1 MKGLLIKDF
10 KLMLN
15 QKNFF
20 ILIVLILGATACFLD
35 FDYYFLIGYFMFICS
50 LFTISTISYDE
61 FDNGN
66 AFLFT
71 LPFSRS
77 HYVEEKYCF
86 GILAGTCSW
95 FLSFVITTIIQMI
108 NSNNFIFS
116 DWMLSTLVMLP
127 IMFVMLAILIPFQ
140 LKYGSE
146 NGRIAIIIFLG
157 GGFVVCYLLANL
169 LAQSQINFNSL
180 ISFIN
185 NVDPLIILLI
195 IFAICLA
202 VLFVSMKISKRIV
215 LKKEF

>member
-77 HYVEEKYCF
+77 RYVEEKYCF
-86 GILAGTCSW
+86 GILAGTFSW

-108 NSNNFIFS
+108 NFNNFIFS

-169 LAQSQINFNSL
+169 LAQSQINFNAL

-202 VLFVSMKISKRIV
+202 ILFVSMKISKRIV

>member
-77 HYVEEKYCF
+77 RYVEEKYCF

-108 NSNNFIFS
+108 NFNNFIFS

-202 VLFVSMKISKRIV
+202 ILFVSMKISKRIV

>member
-15 QKNFF
+15 QKKFF

-77 HYVEEKYCF
+77 RYVEEKYCF

-108 NSNNFIFS
+108 NFNNFIFS

-202 VLFVSMKISKRIV
+202 ILFVSMKISKQIV

>member
-15 QKNFF
+15 QKNFI

-77 HYVEEKYCF
+77 RYVEEKYCF

-202 VLFVSMKISKRIV
+202 ILFVSMKISKQIV

>member
-15 QKNFF
+15 QKKFF
-20 ILIVLILGATACFLD
+20 ILIVLILGAIACFLD

-77 HYVEEKYCF
+77 RYVEEKYCF

-108 NSNNFIFS
+108 NFNNFIFS

-169 LAQSQINFNSL
+169 LAQSQINFNAL

-202 VLFVSMKISKRIV
+202 ILFVSMKISKRIV

>member
-77 HYVEEKYCF
+77 RYVEEKYCF

-108 NSNNFIFS
+108 NFNNFIFS

-157 GGFVVCYLLANL
+157 GGLVVCYLLANL
-169 LAQSQINFNSL
+169 LAQSQINFNAL

-202 VLFVSMKISKRIV
+202 ILFVSMKISKRIV

>member
-77 HYVEEKYCF
+77 RYVEEKYCF

-202 VLFVSMKISKRIV
+202 ILFVSMKISKRII

>member
-61 FDNGN
+61 FDNGI

-77 HYVEEKYCF
+77 RYVEEKYCF

-108 NSNNFIFS
+108 NFNNFIFS

-202 VLFVSMKISKRIV
+202 ILFVSMKISKQIV

>member
-77 HYVEEKYCF
+77 RYVEEKYCF

-169 LAQSQINFNSL
+169 LAQSQINFNAL

-202 VLFVSMKISKRIV
+202 ILFVSMKISKQIV

>member
-15 QKNFF
+15 QKKFF
-20 ILIVLILGATACFLD
+20 ILIVLILGAIACFLD

-77 HYVEEKYCF
+77 RYVEEKYCF

-202 VLFVSMKISKRIV
+202 ILFVSMKISKRIV

>member
-77 HYVEEKYCF
+77 RYVEEKYCF

-127 IMFVMLAILIPFQ
+127 IMLVMLAILIPFQ

-169 LAQSQINFNSL
+169 LAQSQINFNAL

-202 VLFVSMKISKRIV
+202 ILFVSMKISKQIV

>member
-61 FDNGN
+61 FDNGI

-77 HYVEEKYCF
+77 RYVEEKYCF

-202 VLFVSMKISKRIV
+202 ILFVSMKISKQIV

>member
-77 HYVEEKYCF
+77 RYVEEKYCF

-127 IMFVMLAILIPFQ
+127 IMLVMLAILIPFQ

-169 LAQSQINFNSL
+169 LAQSQINFNAL

-202 VLFVSMKISKRIV
+202 ILFVSMKISKEIV

>member
-10 KLMLN
+10 KLMLK

-77 HYVEEKYCF
+77 RYVEEKYCF

-108 NSNNFIFS
+108 NFNNFIFS

-202 VLFVSMKISKRIV
+202 ILFVSMKISKRIV

>member
-66 AFLFT
+66 DFLFT
-71 LPFSRS
+71 LSFSRS
-77 HYVEEKYCF
+77 RYVEEKYCF

-108 NSNNFIFS
+108 NFNNFIFS

-169 LAQSQINFNSL
+169 LAQSQINFNAL

-202 VLFVSMKISKRIV
+202 ILFVSMKISKRIV

>member
-77 HYVEEKYCF
+77 RYVEEKYCF

-108 NSNNFIFS
+108 NFNNFIFS

-202 VLFVSMKISKRIV
+202 ILFVSMKISKRFV

>member
-15 QKNFF
+15 QKKFF

-77 HYVEEKYCF
+77 RYVEEKYCF

-202 VLFVSMKISKRIV
+202 ILFVSMKISKQIV

>member
-20 ILIVLILGATACFLD
+20 ILIVLILAAMACLLD
-35 FDYYFLIGYFMFICS
+35 LDYYFLISYFMFVCS

-77 HYVEEKYCF
+77 SYVEEKYCF
-86 GILAGTCSW
+86 GILVGISSW
-95 FLSFVITTIIQMI
+95 FLSFIITTIIQI
-108 NSNNFIFS
+108 ISSSNFIFS
-116 DWMLSTLVMLP
+116 DWILSTLIMIP
-127 IMFVMLAILIPFQ
+127 IMLVMLAILIPFQ
-140 LKYGSE
+140 LKYGSDK
-146 NGRIAIIIFLG
+146 GRIAIIIFLG
-157 GGFVVCYLLANL
+157 GSFVICYLLANL
-169 LAQSQINFNSL
+169 LTRSQINFNQI

-185 NVDPLIILLI
+185 NIEPLIILLM
-195 IFAICLA
+195 IFIICLA
-202 VLFVSMKISKRIV
+202 ILFISMTISKRIM

>member
-10 KLMLN
+10 KLMHN
-15 QKNFF
+15 KKNFF

-77 HYVEEKYCF
+77 RYVEEKYCF

-108 NSNNFIFS
+108 NFNNFIFS

-202 VLFVSMKISKRIV
+202 ILFVSMKISKRIV

>member
-20 ILIVLILGATACFLD
+20 ILIVLILGAIACFLD

-77 HYVEEKYCF
+77 RYVEEKYCF

-108 NSNNFIFS
+108 NFNNFIFS

-202 VLFVSMKISKRIV
+202 ILFVSMKISKQIV

>member
-10 KLMLN
+10 KLMLS

-77 HYVEEKYCF
+77 RYVEEKYCF

-202 VLFVSMKISKRIV
+202 ILFVSMKISKQIV

>member
-77 HYVEEKYCF
+77 RYVEEKYCF

-108 NSNNFIFS
+108 NFNNFIFS

-169 LAQSQINFNSL
+169 LAQSQINFNAL

-202 VLFVSMKISKRIV
+202 ILFVSMKISKRIV

>member
-77 HYVEEKYCF
+77 RYVEEKYCF

-95 FLSFVITTIIQMI
+95 FLSFVITTIIQII

-169 LAQSQINFNSL
+169 LAQSQINFNAL

-185 NVDPLIILLI
+185 NVDPLIILLL

-202 VLFVSMKISKRIV
+202 ILFVSMKISKRIV

>member
-15 QKNFF
+15 QKKFF

-77 HYVEEKYCF
+77 RYVEEKYCF

-95 FLSFVITTIIQMI
+95 FLSFVITTIIQII

-169 LAQSQINFNSL
+169 LAQSQINFNAL

-202 VLFVSMKISKRIV
+202 ILFVSMKISKRIV

>member
-77 HYVEEKYCF
+77 RYVEEKYCF

-108 NSNNFIFS
+108 NFNNFIFS

-157 GGFVVCYLLANL
+157 VGFVVCYLLANL

-202 VLFVSMKISKRIV
+202 ILFVSMKISKRIV

>member
-15 QKNFF
+15 QKKFF
-20 ILIVLILGATACFLD
+20 ILIVLILGAIACFLD

-77 HYVEEKYCF
+77 RYVEEKYCF

-95 FLSFVITTIIQMI
+95 FLSFVITTIIQII

-202 VLFVSMKISKRIV
+202 ILFVSMKISKRIV

>member
-1 MKGLLIKDF
+1 
-10 KLMLN
+10 MLN

-77 HYVEEKYCF
+77 RYVEEKYCF

-169 LAQSQINFNSL
+169 LAQSQINFNAL

-202 VLFVSMKISKRIV
+202 ILFVSMKISKRIV

>member
-77 HYVEEKYCF
+77 RYVEEKYCF

-108 NSNNFIFS
+108 DSNNFIFS

-195 IFAICLA
+195 IFESSST
-202 VLFVSMKISKRIV
+202 FNT
-215 LKKEF
+215 

>member
-35 FDYYFLIGYFMFICS
+35 FDYYFFIGYFMFICS

-77 HYVEEKYCF
+77 RYVEEKYCF

-108 NSNNFIFS
+108 NFNNFIFS

-202 VLFVSMKISKRIV
+202 ILFVSMKISKRIV

>member
-20 ILIVLILGATACFLD
+20 ILIVLILGAIACFLD

-77 HYVEEKYCF
+77 RYVEEKYCF

-202 VLFVSMKISKRIV
+202 ILFVSMKISKRIV

>member
-77 HYVEEKYCF
+77 RYVEEKYCF

-202 VLFVSMKISKRIV
+202 ILFVSMKISKQIV

>member
-77 HYVEEKYCF
+77 RYVEEKYCF

-169 LAQSQINFNSL
+169 LAQSQINFNAL

-195 IFAICLA
+195 IFAICL
-202 VLFVSMKISKRIV
+202 LIFI
-215 LKKEF
+215 

>member
-15 QKNFF
+15 QKKFF

-77 HYVEEKYCF
+77 RYVEEKYCF

-169 LAQSQINFNSL
+169 LAQSQINFNAL

-202 VLFVSMKISKRIV
+202 ILFVSMKISKRIV

>member
-35 FDYYFLIGYFMFICS
+35 FDNYFLIGYFMFICS

-77 HYVEEKYCF
+77 RYVEEKYCF

-202 VLFVSMKISKRIV
+202 ILFVSMQISKRIV

>member
-77 HYVEEKYCF
+77 RYVEEKYCF

-127 IMFVMLAILIPFQ
+127 IMLVMLAILIPFQ

-169 LAQSQINFNSL
+169 LAQSQINFNAL

-202 VLFVSMKISKRIV
+202 ILFVSMKISKRIV

>member
-1 MKGLLIKDF
+1 
-10 KLMLN
+10 
-15 QKNFF
+15 
-20 ILIVLILGATACFLD
+20 
-35 FDYYFLIGYFMFICS
+35 
-50 LFTISTISYDE
+50 
-61 FDNGN
+61 
-66 AFLFT
+66 
-71 LPFSRS
+71 
-77 HYVEEKYCF
+77 
-86 GILAGTCSW
+86 
-95 FLSFVITTIIQMI
+95 MI

-202 VLFVSMKISKRIV
+202 ILFVSMKISKRIV

>member
-77 HYVEEKYCF
+77 RYVEEKYCF

-116 DWMLSTLVMLP
+116 DWMLSALVMLP

-169 LAQSQINFNSL
+169 LAQSQINFNAL

-202 VLFVSMKISKRIV
+202 ILFVSMKISKRIV

>member
-10 KLMLN
+10 KLMFN

-77 HYVEEKYCF
+77 RYVEEKYCF

-108 NSNNFIFS
+108 NFNNFIFS

-202 VLFVSMKISKRIV
+202 ILFVSMKISKRIV